1 MPDSD
6 VDVVVIGGGAAG
18 VAAAKRLTDASIRC
32 LLVEARAR
40 LGGRAWTV
48 HDSGGHALDLGCGWL
63 HSADRN
69 PWSSIAQQNGFA
81 IDRTPPPWM
90 NRPLE
95 ASLSRAEHRAYRN
108 AIDEF
113 YMRLEQAAKRN
124 TDAAASTLLDPSNR
138 WSPLIG
144 AMSTYISGAEPERVS
159 LKDLDNYDSTDI
171 NWRVVEGYG
180 TLISAYGANLP
191 AVLDCPVSAIDH
203 SGKRLEIQ
211 TSKGSILTD
220 QAIVT
225 VPSAILAAER
235 IRFTP
240 ALPEKIEAA
249 RGLPLGH
256 DDKLFIALDN
266 AEEFPTSARLFA
278 HTDRTATAGY
288 HIRPFGW
295 PMIEAYFGG
304 ACAAELERGS
314 EAAFFDFAAAELV
327 SVLGS
332 DFAKRLKPI
341 RVHRWGIDQYA
352 LGAYSFARPGY
363 ADRRA
368 VLAKPVDDRLFFAGE
383 ACSLHDFSTAH
394 GGYLTGVAAAD
405 GVIAARGGSS
415 HMHNRLVDRPNSY

>member
-1 MPDSD
+1 MPESD
-6 VDVVVIGGGAAG
+6 VEVVVIGGGAAG
-18 VAAAKRLTDASIRC
+18 VAAAQRLADASVRS
-32 LLVEARAR
+32 LLVEARPR

-48 HDSGGHALDLGCGWL
+48 HDRDGHALDLGCGWL

-69 PWSSIAQQNGFA
+69 PWIDVAQQEGFA
-81 IDRTPPPWM
+81 IDKTPPPWR

-95 ASLSRAEHRAYRN
+95 ASLSRAEHRAFRQ

-113 YMRLEQAAKRN
+113 YVRLE
-124 TDAAASTLLDPSNR
+124 DAAQGAADAPASTLIDPANR
-138 WSPLIG
+138 WKPLLD
-144 AMSTYISGAEPERVS
+144 AMSTYISGAELERVS
-159 LKDLDNYDSTDI
+159 LKDLDAYHSTDA

-191 AVLDCPVSAIDH
+191 VMLDCPVSAIDH
-203 SGKRLEIQ
+203 GGKRLTIQ
-211 TSKGSILTD
+211 TSKGSIAAD
-220 QAIVT
+220 QAIIT
-225 VPSAILAAER
+225 VPSTIIADER
-235 IRFTP
+235 IRFSPTIP
-240 ALPEKIEAA
+240 DKIKAA
-249 RGLPLGH
+249 RGLPLGL
-256 DDKLFIALDN
+256 DDKLFISLEG

-304 ACAAELERGS
+304 ACAAQLEAGG
-314 EAAFFDFAAAELV
+314 EAAFFDFAVAELV
-327 SVLGS
+327 GVMGGN
-332 DFAKRLKPI
+332 FAKRLKPI
-341 RVHRWGIDQYA
+341 CVHCWGADPYA

-368 VLAKPVDDRLFFAGE
+368 VLAEPIDDRLFFAGE

-405 GVIAARGGSS
+405 GVIAARRKSQPIRNIS
-415 HMHNRLVDRPNSY
+415 R